1 MLPSRLGNLLPF
13 PPIILTSA
21 LPGAMAVFMFDTSSS
36 TSLPAY
42 GASTSQATKEDFGRL
57 VRRIQQSNSGQFA
70 PIKEVETDAGKV
82 FVVHNRDWSQY
93 RQLAMQAQESGNL
106 AQAEFMWLASLGE
119 AKGFHPHDP
128 RLMVS
133 VESLASLYASLGR
146 FDQAEYFGK
155 QSVEIALQAF
165 GNDHPNL
172 ARCLNNLAGLYY
184 QQGRYVEAEP
194 ICRRLLAIY
203 EKNYPQDHLDVI
215 MATSNLAM
223 LYHVQ
228 GKYKLAERLYIR
240 VISMECAELRK
251 NQNQLSSLLSNYAD
265 LLEATGRSSLA
276 REVRARG
283 SSLFPTI

>member
-1 MLPSRLGNLLPF
+1 
-13 PPIILTSA
+13 
-21 LPGAMAVFMFDTSSS
+21 MFDTSSS
-36 TSLPAY
+36 TSLPASG
-42 GASTSQATKEDFGRL
+42 GASPQAVKEDFGRL

-70 PIKEVETDAGKV
+70 PIKEVETDSGKV

-93 RQLAMQAQESGNL
+93 RRLAMQAQEAGNL

-119 AKGFHPHDP
+119 AKAFHQHDP

-133 VESLASLYASLGR
+133 IESLTCLYASLGR
-146 FDQAEYFGK
+146 FDQAESFGK

-184 QQGRYVEAEP
+184 QQGRYAEAEP
-194 ICRRLLAIY
+194 ICRRLLAIN
-203 EKNYPQDHLDVI
+203 EKNYPPEHPDVI
-215 MATSNLAM
+215 TATTNLAM

-240 VISMECAELRK
+240 LISMEGTELSKNQHQLAALLANYAELL
-251 NQNQLSSLLSNYAD
+251 Q
-265 LLEATGRSSLA
+265 ATGRSSLA
-276 REVRARG
+276 TEVRSRG
-283 SSLFPTI
+283 SSLFQTA